1 VVEPDEIS
9 DLSRLAPLIVFVPR
23 TARIQGNHSGVRSAG
38 LARVD
43 KESTAQL
50 LQTLFTGSE
59 QIDRLNRESE
69 VVFGEVTVN
78 FPEMLAYR
86 GSKPI
91 RMTNMGF
98 KMLKYLIQNARRV
111 ISRDELLNEV

>member
-1 VVEPDEIS
+1 M
-9 DLSRLAPLIVFVPR
+9 RL
-23 TARIQGNHSGVRSAG
+23 
-38 LARVD
+38 
-43 KESTAQL
+43 
-50 LQTLFTGSE
+50 
-59 QIDRLNRESE
+59 
-69 VVFGEVTVN
+69 VFGEVTVN

>member
-1 VVEPDEIS
+1 VLTRRVQPNCYR
-9 DLSRLAPLIVFVPR
+9 LSSPV
-23 TARIQGNHSGVRSAG
+23 Q
-38 LARVD
+38 
-43 KESTAQL
+43 
-50 LQTLFTGSE
+50 E
-59 QIDRLNRESE
+59 QIDRPNSESE
-69 VVFGEVTVN
+69 VVFGEVAVN

>member
-1 VVEPDEIS
+1 MLTRRVQPNS
-9 DLSRLAPLIVFVPR
+9 YRLSSPVQSKSTDQI
-23 TARIQGNHSGVRSAG
+23 
-38 LARVD
+38 ARV
-43 KESTAQL
+43 
-50 LQTLFTGSE
+50 
-59 QIDRLNRESE
+59 RL
-69 VVFGEVTVN
+69 VFGEVTVN

-91 RMTNMGF
+91 PMTNMEF